1 VILHHETR
9 FGLARAAVYR
19 DGRAQL
25 YLEGYAADPALTV
38 LGTRSV
44 ARLKGRAGGVAFL
57 DMADGGEAVLDVPP
71 DVLGRLNDGVAV
83 EVEIAAEARAGKQA
97 RARLVRTAEGEDPR
111 RLSPILDLKART
123 AMQARHLLGDETIE
137 ENDGDEAGDSIDA
150 AGDEAVGPSGPLPGG
165 GFLSIEQTRALIA
178 CDVDLGDGAPGK
190 AALRRC
196 NDIAIAETARR
207 LRLSGL
213 AGLVVIDLIGRRH
226 DNDALR
232 KVLEHALGA
241 EAPRIMGAP
250 VTKFGTL
257 EFIRPWG
264 ACPAMDFP
272 AARVA
277 ARRLLW
283 AAVAEAKARPGRV
296 LTLRAPADVLDR
308 IRPLIQNS
316 YDPLAPLL
324 RLEAGPAPEIL
335 S

>member
-1 VILHHETR
+1 
-9 FGLARAAVYR
+9 
-19 DGRAQL
+19 
-25 YLEGYAADPALTV
+25 
-38 LGTRSV
+38 V
-44 ARLKGRAGGVAFL
+44 ARLKGRAGGIGFL

-97 RARLVRTAEGEDPR
+97 RARLVRTAEGEGLR
-111 RLSPILDLKART
+111 RLSPVLDLKARI
-123 AMQARHLLGDETIE
+123 AGLARHFLGDETIE
-137 ENDGDEAGDSIDA
+137 EGENDDDEGSDAIDA
-150 AGDEAVGPSGPLPGG
+150 AADEAVDPSGPLPGG
-165 GFLSIEQTRALIA
+165 GFLSIERTRALIA
-178 CDVDLGDGAPGK
+178 CDVDLGDAAPGK

-226 DNDALR
+226 DNEAIR
-232 KVLEHALGA
+232 KVLENALAA
-241 EAPRIMGAP
+241 EASRIMGAP

-257 EFIRPWG
+257 EFVRPWSL
-264 ACPAMDFP
+264 CPVMDFP
-272 AARVA
+272 APLVA

-296 LTLRAPADVLDR
+296 LTLRARADVLDR
-308 IRPLIQNS
+308 LRPLIQNS

-324 RLEAGPAPEIL
+324 RLEAWPAPEIL